1 MKTVKVGIIGCGS
14 IAQLR
19 HLPEYKMNKE
29 VEIVAVC
36 DINEQRA
43 IEISSSMVQK
53 YIKIMKNY
61 SQAKR

>member
-1 MKTVKVGIIGCGS
+1 MNMRTVKVGIIGCGS
-14 IAQLR
+14 IAQHR

-43 IEISSSMVQK
+43 LEVADQYGAKAYINLVQW
-53 YIKIMKNY
+53 MP
-61 SQAKR
+61 